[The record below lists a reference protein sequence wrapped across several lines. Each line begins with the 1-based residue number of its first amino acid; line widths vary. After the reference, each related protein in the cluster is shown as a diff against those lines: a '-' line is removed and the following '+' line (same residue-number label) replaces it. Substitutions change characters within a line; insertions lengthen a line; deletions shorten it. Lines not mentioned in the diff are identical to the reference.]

1 MSLVTSV
8 LLKSFITNVSLSVV
22 KIVSGLIGSSGALIA
37 DGLHSFSDTLTDI
50 FAIAG
55 SKLSSKPADDKHP
68 LGHGKIEYLTCLVI
82 GVIVMAM
89 GVMIFYEAIC
99 GKREIPSI
107 YVSIVTLI
115 VILAKLILSKYILYK
130 GKKYHSNILIA
141 SGSESFSDVISSGIV
156 FISILM
162 AQLGKINPIFI
173 YADTVA
179 MIIVGILVVRIAY
192 NILRENI
199 SNLVGEQ
206 VTDENYWNQIS
217 KLIMSFKEIMAIDS
231 LIILKYG
238 PVYHINCEVSM
249 DEKMMLKDVHN
260 ILEKIEAK
268 LKKFDDKIDHIII
281 HVNPYSG

>member
-1 MSLVTSV
+1 MSLVTRV
-8 LLKSFITNVSLSVV
+8 LLKSFVTNISLSVV
-22 KIVSGLIGSSGALIA
+22 KIISGLIGASGALVA
-37 DGLHSFSDTLTDI
+37 DGLHSLSDTITDV

-55 SKLSSKPADDKHP
+55 HKLSSKPADDKHP

-89 GVMIFYEAIC
+89 GITIIYEAIY
-99 GKREIPSI
+99 GEREIPSI
-107 YVSIVTLI
+107 YVSLVTLI

-130 GKKYHSNILIA
+130 GKKYNSNILIA
-141 SGSESFSDVISSGIV
+141 SGSESFSDVISSAIV
-156 FISILM
+156 LVSILI
-162 AQLGKINPIFI
+162 AQLGKINPLFI

-179 MIIVGILVVRIAY
+179 MIIVGILVIRIAY

-206 VTDENYWNQIS
+206 VTDSQYLGEVS
-217 KLIMSFKEIMAIDS
+217 KLIFSFKDVCSIDS

-249 DEKMMLKDVHN
+249 DENRKLKDVHD
-260 ILEKIEAK
+260 ILEKIESK
-268 LKKFDDKIDHIII
+268 LKRFDRKIDHIII
-281 HVNPYSG
+281 HVNPYFG